1 MFPSQPHAM
10 GELDPGDDSDP
21 LSQHDPDKTLPGV
34 SGSQSSDVDRLLR
47 EVGSRV
53 LPRGESD
60 SDWAKARSSA
70 RFEMKCEVGC
80 GGMGEVHSCTDIHL
94 GREVV
99 VKILHAKYLN
109 RPEVMAR
116 FSEEIRIT
124 GQLEHPGVVP
134 IHDAGIMPDGRPF
147 FVMQRVWGLT
157 LRSLLDERPE
167 PGESLTRLLKVFEH
181 VTETIAY
188 AHAQRVI
195 HRDLT
200 PSNIMVGLFGQ
211 VKVMDWG
218 LAKSLDE
225 GGGVGPDPGAAAPEP
240 PPEPG
245 NTHHTQLGSVMGTL
259 AYMPP
264 EQANGETERLDERCD
279 VFGLGA
285 ILCEILT
292 GRPPYEAAN
301 AGKLL
306 RLARRGDLTDAFVR
320 LEGCRADAY
329 LIALAKSCL
338 AADPADR
345 PRDAGAIVDRLAH
358 YFDLVLRQAEW
369 DLVRFF
375 DLSLDLFGIAGFDGH
390 FRRINENFARVL
402 GHPPAELI
410 ANPFMHYVHPDDH
423 LRTVEIMS
431 RLGRGDSVVRFRNR
445 YRDALGQHRWFEWTA
460 KAIPMEDVIFAV
472 ARDVTD
478 EVRMAERLEQ
488 MERRAAGAPATGA
501 ASGHVRA
508 ECNQS
513 PTAGANLHF
522 VQFLPPPT
530 V

>member
-1 MFPSQPHAM
+1 MLPSQPPTL
-10 GELDPGDDSDP
+10 GELDPGEDSDP
-21 LSQHDPDKTLPGV
+21 LFQHDPDKTLQGL
-34 SGSQSSDVDRLLR
+34 SGSPSNNVDRLLR

-53 LPRGESD
+53 LLNGESD
-60 SDWAKARSSA
+60 TDWSESRSSS
-70 RFEMKCEVGC
+70 RFELNSLVGC

-99 VKILHAKYLN
+99 VKILHAKYLD

-134 IHDAGIMPDGRPF
+134 VHEAGIIPDGRPF

-157 LRSLLDERPE
+157 LRSLLDERSGPRE
-167 PGESLTRLLKVFEH
+167 GRSRLLKVFEK
-181 VTETIAY
+181 VCETIAY
-188 AHAQRVI
+188 AHANRVI
-195 HRDLT
+195 HRDLS

-218 LAKSLDE
+218 LAKWLDE
-225 GGGVGPDPGAAAPEP
+225 GDRAASGPVAHGPEA
-240 PPEPG
+240 PPETSDF
-245 NTHHTQLGSVMGTL
+245 NHTQMGSVMGTL

-279 VFGLGA
+279 IFGLGA

-292 GRPPYEAAN
+292 GGPPYEATSAV
-301 AGKLL
+301 KLH
-306 RLARRGDLTDAFVR
+306 RLARRADLASAFARLDAS
-320 LEGCRADAY
+320 GADAY

-345 PRDAGAIVDRLAH
+345 PRDAGVVVDRVNH
-358 YFDLVLRQAEW
+358 FFNLVLRQAEW
-369 DLVRFF
+369 DLLRFF
-375 DLSLDLFGIAGFDGH
+375 DLSLDRFCIAGFDGH

-402 GHPPAELI
+402 GHAPAELI
-410 ANPFMHYVHPDDH
+410 ANPFLHYVHPDDH
-423 LRTVEIMS
+423 PATIAIMGQ
-431 RLGRGDSVVRFRNR
+431 LGQGEPIVRFRNR
-445 YRDALGQHRWFEWTA
+445 YRDASGLYRWFEWTA
-460 KAIPMEDVIFAV
+460 KSIPTEAVIFAV

-478 EVRMAERLEQ
+478 EVTMTELLKD
-488 MERRAAGAPATGA
+488 MECRAAGAPATGA
-501 ASGHVRA
+501 ASGLVRA
-508 ECNQS
+508 VCNQS